1 MTDIMSSVS
10 QTQVDHI
17 VLLLSP
23 YDFQN
28 LPPWL
33 TDNFSIME
41 GGTHSKG
48 TSQNKL
54 ILFQDGTYLELFS
67 WISPQPQGVEPHA
80 DFPSWADKPAGY
92 IIDWALTGD
101 DAHTKYDEVMTRL
114 KEMMAQGDEL
124 NVTYDQPLAGGRQ
137 RKDGIEL
144 RWVTSRPRKL
154 RVAQDQPMPSV
165 PFFCHDIS
173 PRVLR
178 VPYAEG
184 SVPNW
189 QDLVNHPCGATGI
202 AQVEIEAQEKS
213 LSALASLYT
222 AILGSEAKSR
232 IGSKLYDFPV
242 SAPEQARKLAIE
254 TSRDTIHETL
264 KSFEP
269 SCSVQL
275 RAAVDDNSIPPAG
288 FRRLTLK
295 TQSGNKAQLSP
306 DKFGTI
312 IDLC

>member
-1 MTDIMSSVS
+1 MP
-10 QTQVDHI
+10 QTQIDHI

-23 YDFQN
+23 DEFQN
-28 LPPWL
+28 LPSWL
-33 TDNFSIME
+33 SDNFSIMD

-67 WISPQPQGVEPHA
+67 WVSPPPKCAEPYA
-80 DFPSWADKPAGY
+80 DFPGWADKPEGY

-114 KEMMAQGDEL
+114 KEMMAHGDEL

-154 RVAQDQPMPSV
+154 RVTQDQPMPSV

-189 QDLVNHPCGATGI
+189 QELVNHPCGAIGVSGI
-202 AQVEIEAQEKS
+202 EIEAAKTS
-213 LSALASLYT
+213 LTALASLYA
-222 AILGSEAKSR
+222 AILGSDANSGNRKDVYE
-232 IGSKLYDFPV
+232 FPV
-242 SAPEQARKLAIE
+242 AAPEQARKLE
-254 TSRDTIHETL
+254 VDTSAEQMDEAL
-264 KSFEP
+264 KNFAP

-275 RAAVDDNSIPPAG
+275 RAAANEDNIPPAG

-295 TQSGNKAQLSP
+295 TSSGEQVQLSP
-306 DKFGTI
+306 KDFGTI